1 MRSAPSP
8 SPQVVYK
15 MPQLGSSRMKIKEN
29 TWNLHFINC
38 VQCASA
44 PSPSPQVVYKM
55 PQLGSSRLK
64 IKENTWNLHFIRSEP
79 SPSPQLA
86 YKTYAVCLYKVA
98 GWVGRVYS
106 RGMFMHDR
114 ACSHVFKKWSNI
126 REIQMAY
133 NWKHEEFTEKTQLR
147 KLKCTFCQC
156 NWTKLTSASHAHYM
170 RLNTYV
176 FKYII

>member
-15 MPQLGSSRMKIKEN
+15 MPQLGSSRM
-29 TWNLHFINC
+29 
-38 VQCASA
+38 
-44 PSPSPQVVYKM
+44 
-55 PQLGSSRLK
+55 K

-98 GWVGRVYS
+98 GWAGRVYS
-106 RGMFMHDR
+106 RGTFMHDC

-156 NWTKLTSASHAHYM
+156 NWTKLTRSTWRNPSFWCQIHP
-170 RLNTYV
+170 NWPEV
-176 FKYII
+176 